1 MLAYTARR
9 LVMTLPVLFGVA
21 TLVFA
26 LLHMVPGDPAV
37 SMLGESASVE
47 DVRALRT
54 KLGLDRPLA
63 VQYRSYLAGAMRGDL
78 GVSFRF
84 GTPVTR
90 EIATRVP
97 KTLLLAAAAMIVA
110 TLLAIPLG
118 VIAAVFHGGAPDR
131 AAMTLAV
138 IGLSLPAFWLGPLLA
153 LVLGV
158 ELGLLPVAGSG
169 SWAHLVLPSLT
180 LGFALAA
187 LLARM
192 TRTTLLDELRELYV
206 LAARARGVS
215 RWRAVVV
222 HALRNS
228 LIPVVTVMGLQFGAV
243 LTGSIITE
251 TIFAWP
257 GIGRLLITA
266 INSRD
271 YPVVQGCI
279 LWIAVIYVGVNLAT
293 DLIYGWLDTRIRFE

>member
-1 MLAYTARR
+1 MLAYIARR
-9 LVMTLPVLFGVA
+9 LVMTVPVLFGVA

-26 LLHMVPGDPAV
+26 LLHLVPGDPAV
-37 SMLGESASVE
+37 SMLGENASVE
-47 DVRALRT
+47 DVRALRA
-54 KLGLDRPLA
+54 KLGLDRPLIT
-63 VQYRSYLAGAMRGDL
+63 QYGDYLASAARGDL
-78 GVSFRF
+78 GVSFRY

-97 KTLLLAAAAMIVA
+97 QTLLLAASAMLVA
-110 TLLAIPLG
+110 TCLALPLG
-118 VIAAVFHGGAPDR
+118 IVAAVFRGRAPDR
-131 AAMTLAV
+131 AAMTVAV
-138 IGLSLPAFWLGPLLA
+138 IGLSLPSFWLGPLLA

-158 ELGLLPVAGSG
+158 ELGWLPVAGSG
-169 SWAHLVLPSLT
+169 SLAHLVLPSIT

-206 LAARARGVS
+206 QAARARGAS
-215 RWRAVVV
+215 KWRAVVV

-293 DLIYGWLDTRIRFE
+293 DLIYGWLDPRIRYE

>member
-26 LLHMVPGDPAV
+26 LLHLVPGDPAV
-37 SMLGESASVE
+37 TMLGESASVE

-63 VQYRSYLAGAMRGDL
+63 AQYRSYLTGALRGDL

-97 KTLLLAAAAMIVA
+97 QTLLLAASAMVVA
-110 TLLAIPLG
+110 TLLALPLG
-118 VIAAVFHGGAPDR
+118 VLAAVFKGRAPDR
-131 AAMTLAV
+131 IAMTLAV

-158 ELGLLPVAGSG
+158 ELGLLPVAGYG

-206 LAARARGVS
+206 LAARARGAS
-215 RWRAVVV
+215 QWRAVVV

-293 DLIYGWLDTRIRFE
+293 DLVYGWLDPRIRYE

>member
-26 LLHMVPGDPAV
+26 LLHLVPGDPAA
-37 SMLGESASVE
+37 SMLGEGASVE
-47 DVRALRT
+47 DVQALRT
-54 KLGLDRPLA
+54 KLGLDRPL
-63 VQYRSYLAGAMRGDL
+63 VTQYRTYLAGAWRGDL

-84 GTPVTR
+84 GTPVSR

-97 KTLLLAAAAMIVA
+97 QTLLLAASAMLVA
-110 TLLAIPLG
+110 TVLAIPLG
-118 VIAAVFHGGAPDR
+118 IVAAVFRGRAPDR

-153 LVLGV
+153 LVFGV

-169 SWAHLVLPSLT
+169 SLAHLVLPSFT

-206 LAARARGVS
+206 LAARARGAS
-215 RWRAVVV
+215 LWRAVII
-222 HALRNS
+222 HAFRNS

-293 DLIYGWLDTRIRFE
+293 DLIYGWLDPRIRYE

>member
-26 LLHMVPGDPAV
+26 LLHLVPGDPAV
-37 SMLGESASVE
+37 TMLGESASVE

-63 VQYRSYLAGAMRGDL
+63 AQYRSYLTGALRGDL

-97 KTLLLAAAAMIVA
+97 QTLLLAASAMVVA
-110 TLLAIPLG
+110 TVLALPLG
-118 VIAAVFHGGAPDR
+118 VLAAVFKGRAPDR
-131 AAMTLAV
+131 IAMTLAV

-158 ELGLLPVAGSG
+158 ELGLLPVAGYG

-206 LAARARGVS
+206 LAARARGAS
-215 RWRAVVV
+215 QWRAVVV

-293 DLIYGWLDTRIRFE
+293 DLVYGWLDPRIRYE